1 MSIVR
6 HREDQVSDAL
16 AKISLSPGI
25 SIRAYR
31 TKDFESIQRLSSAEG
46 WTTPADRP
54 KEARSAWRRSWPAL
68 VATDEK
74 GEVIGFVRALTD
86 GEVTTYICELLVV
99 PDYRQKGLGSALL
112 GVCHHLY
119 PNTRLD
125 LLSTESA
132 DQFYE
137 AIGCRRF
144 QGFRKSYW

>member
-1 MSIVR
+1 MSIQR
-6 HREDQVSDAL
+6 LREEQIREAL
-16 AKISLSPGI
+16 AKISLSSGV
-25 SIRAYR
+25 SIRAWR
-31 TKDFESIQRLSSAEG
+31 SQDFPSIQRLSSAEG

-54 KEARSAWRRSWPAL
+54 NEARFSWRRSWPAL
-68 VATDEK
+68 IATDDK

-86 GEVTTYICELLVV
+86 GEVTTYIGELLVV
-99 PDYRQKGLGSALL
+99 PRYRQKGLGRALL
-112 GVCHHLY
+112 DMCHHLY

-137 AIGCRRF
+137 AMGCRRF